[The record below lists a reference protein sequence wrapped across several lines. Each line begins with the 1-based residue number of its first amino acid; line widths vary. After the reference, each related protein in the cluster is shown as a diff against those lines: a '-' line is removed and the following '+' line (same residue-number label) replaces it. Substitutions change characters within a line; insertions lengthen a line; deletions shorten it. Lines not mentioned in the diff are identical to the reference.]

1 MTIMVEMHFHWCRE
15 EDEKEGLLK
24 VLAATIDDCL
34 EVAGEELEDAGL
46 TITDYYQIEGD
57 E

>member
-1 MTIMVEMHFHWCRE
+1 MVEMNFHWDRE
-15 EDEKEGLLK
+15 EDEKEGLVK
-24 VLAATIDDCL
+24 ISAPTIDDCL
-34 EVAGEELEDAGL
+34 EIAEDELEGAGL